1 MPTKEHDSR
10 LTMPKAEPLSPPKFT
25 DWMPAAFDRIAA
37 GENERE
43 VMLDYGYL
51 HKSALGRSE
60 PKK

>member
-1 MPTKEHDSR
+1 MPTKEQDANWEDGR
-10 LTMPKAEPLSPPKFT
+10 YPGKITMH
-25 DWMPAAFDRIAA
+25 WMRAAFDRIAA

-51 HKSALGRSE
+51 HKSALGRHE